1 MPKFYGQNKK
11 RIDPRYF
18 MDEKI
23 EEAQDQ
29 DEENMQRAS
38 GLAQAGMKGETPPW
52 EPTGGDGTH
61 DMKLDLLDGQD
72 LAHLNDI
79 VRHLNTVAGG
89 GNRGELFQGIM
100 KKLGIDLNADGGKQL
115 DLPGLA
121 DREYST
127 ENEIIDDIREFSKD
141 VTGSRDT
148 YGSMEKLEGM
158 SLQELEQYFR
168 SLI

>member
-11 RIDPRYF
+11 RFDPRYF
-18 MDEKI
+18 MDEKTEQINEAFDAESEDPTDASQIADDQIDI
-23 EEAQDQ
+23 EA
-29 DEENMQRAS
+29 
-38 GLAQAGMKGETPPW
+38 KP
-52 EPTGGDGTH
+52 GDGTH
-61 DMKLDLLDGQD
+61 DVKLDLLNGQD
-72 LAHLNDI
+72 FAHLNDI

-89 GNRGELFQGIM
+89 GKRGELFQSIM
-100 KKLGIDLNADGGKQL
+100 KKLGIELNADGGKQL